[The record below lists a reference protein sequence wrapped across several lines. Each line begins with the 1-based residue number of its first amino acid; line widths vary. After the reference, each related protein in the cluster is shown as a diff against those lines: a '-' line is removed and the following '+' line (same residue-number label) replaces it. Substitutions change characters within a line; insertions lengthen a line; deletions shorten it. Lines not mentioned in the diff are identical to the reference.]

1 MKIKFLDQLK
11 DGFRGTPEFSNL
23 FYHAFQVDDLV
34 ILFECPDNI
43 FEGAVYEN
51 KIELKNFNINSVNE
65 DHDSIIKLA
74 YVNFS
79 FSRVIFNPIA
89 PVNKQGDLFV
99 RLGIKIN
106 R

>member
-1 MKIKFLDQLK
+1 MKINFLDQLK
-11 DGFRGTPEFSNL
+11 DGFRGAPEFSSL

-34 ILFECPDNI
+34 ILFECQDNI

-51 KIELKNFNINSVNE
+51 KIELNNFNINSVNE

-89 PVNKQGDLFV
+89 PVNKQGDLFC
-99 RLGIKIN
+99 
-106 R
+106 